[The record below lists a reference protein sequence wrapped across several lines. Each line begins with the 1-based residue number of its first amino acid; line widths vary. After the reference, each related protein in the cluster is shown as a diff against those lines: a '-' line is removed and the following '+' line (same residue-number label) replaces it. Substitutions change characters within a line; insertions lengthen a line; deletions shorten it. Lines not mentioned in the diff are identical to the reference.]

1 VHEDRAP
8 ERTQDRYGDG
18 VDKERKCIVTGE
30 RKPKHELIRFVIA
43 PDGQPVA
50 DIEERL
56 PGRGLWLSAQRD
68 VVNTACAKNLFAR
81 VARRKVE
88 VPVGFADRIE
98 SLLSRRCMELIGLS
112 RRAGAA
118 VGGFEKVRTSLANG
132 RTGLLLTASDAGA
145 DGRKKME
152 RLAAAVPVQS
162 VLTSAELG
170 QALGRETVVYVA
182 IGPGRLADRLMRDL
196 GRLMGFRQCP
206 DDEAT
211 AV

>member
-1 VHEDRAP
+1 MHEDQA
-8 ERTQDRYGDG
+8 QDREAGG
-18 VDKERKCIVTGE
+18 IGKERKCIVTGE
-30 RKPKHELIRFVIA
+30 RKPKHELIRFVIG

-50 DIEERL
+50 DIQERL

-68 VVNTACAKNLFAR
+68 VVNTACAKNIFAR
-81 VARRKVE
+81 AARGKVD
-88 VPVGFADRIE
+88 VPAGFADRIE
-98 SLLSRRCMELIGLS
+98 SLLSRRCMDLIGLS

-118 VGGFEKVRTSLANG
+118 VGGFEIVRTSLANG

-152 RLAAAVPVQS
+152 RLAADVPMQS

-170 QALGRETVVYVA
+170 QALGREAVVHVA
-182 IGPGRLADRLMRDL
+182 IGPGRLADRLMKDL
-196 GRLMGFRQCP
+196 RRLEGFRQGL
-206 DDEAT
+206 DDEAA

>member
-1 VHEDRAP
+1 MHEDRTP
-8 ERTQDRYGDG
+8 DREDG
-18 VDKERKCIVTGE
+18 GVAKERICIVTGE
-30 RKPKHELIRFVIA
+30 RKPKNHLIRFVIA
-43 PDGQPVA
+43 LDGEPVA

-56 PGRGLWLSAQRD
+56 PGRGLWLSAQHD
-68 VVNTACAKNLFAR
+68 VVNTACAKNLFAKA
-81 VARRKVE
+81 ARREVA
-88 VPVGFADRIE
+88 VPVGLADRIE
-98 SLLSRRCMELIGLS
+98 GLLSRRCMELIGLS

-152 RLAAAVPVQS
+152 RLAAAVPMQS

-170 QALGRETVVYVA
+170 QALGREAVVHVA
-182 IGPGRLADRLMRDL
+182 IGPGRLADRLMKDL
-196 GRLMGFRQCP
+196 GRLEGFRRGP
-206 DDEAT
+206 DDEAA